1 MKKEFINN
9 LILTITF
16 VVIFVVAVYFL
27 FTYGL
32 GSEDTVIV
40 NNQDTIEENSL
51 EENNNLIEDNLEEN
65 NMDTTKQ
72 VIIETLIEGQGEES
86 KKGDTLVVHYTG
98 TFENGEKFDSSLD
111 RGESF
116 SFILGQG
123 MVIEGWEQGMLGMKA
138 GEKRKIFIP
147 YELGY
152 GEFDYGPI
160 PGKSNLIFEVE
171 LLEIK

>member
-1 MKKEFINN
+1 
-9 LILTITF
+9 
-16 VVIFVVAVYFL
+16 
-27 FTYGL
+27 
-32 GSEDTVIV
+32 
-40 NNQDTIEENSL
+40 
-51 EENNNLIEDNLEEN
+51 
-65 NMDTTKQ
+65 MDTTKQ